1 MLTRFLYPVIFLMRS
16 QNVGT
21 EYELSGPTEFTPR
34 YNVPIFGLSEFELV
48 RCESMPSSSI
58 PGGRRSKRIVTKKR
72 ANLVIDQSG
81 GQKMFPCLIVD
92 RSQEGFRLRGNFS
105 LRRGQIVELIADDP
119 EDSVRCEV
127 RWVGRTGSE
136 QEGQVGVQIVGK

>member
-1 MLTRFLYPVIFLMRS
+1 MGASREGSVFKTSIFRRAPSLSLAFHCTMLTRFLYPVIFLMRS

-81 GQKMFPCLIVD
+81 GQKM
-92 RSQEGFRLRGNFS
+92 
-105 LRRGQIVELIADDP
+105 
-119 EDSVRCEV
+119 
-127 RWVGRTGSE
+127 
-136 QEGQVGVQIVGK
+136 

>member
-1 MLTRFLYPVIFLMRS
+1 
-16 QNVGT
+16 
-21 EYELSGPTEFTPR
+21 
-34 YNVPIFGLSEFELV
+34 
-48 RCESMPSSSI
+48 
-58 PGGRRSKRIVTKKR
+58 
-72 ANLVIDQSG
+72 
-81 GQKMFPCLIVD
+81 MFPCLIVD